1 MNASII
7 GIVVVFST
15 FFGSMGGMALRK
27 RLPDQ
32 HLDSD
37 SKDTIKLAIGLIATM
52 TALILSFVTATAKN
66 QFDTVDKTIRQSAIE
81 ILALDRVLARY
92 GDETLPIRAN
102 LQTLV
107 QQRLGA
113 MQDESSHKL
122 DPAKAAIRTAPE
134 AMADKIR
141 ELQPEGKVQAGLQ
154 SDASSLAEKLLQVRW
169 LVFAGAKNSVPSPF
183 VNILIFWLTVIF
195 TSYGLLSP
203 TNKTVVVVHSLCALS
218 VGCAVFRLLEMD
230 DPFTGLI
237 RISLDPI
244 EYACAHLNQ

>member
-1 MNASII
+1 
-7 GIVVVFST
+7 
-15 FFGSMGGMALRK
+15 MGGMALSK

-66 QFDTVDKTIRQSAIE
+66 QFDTIDKTIRQSAIE
-81 ILALDRVLARY
+81 VLALDRVLARY
-92 GDETLPIRAN
+92 GDETLPIRKN
-102 LQTLV
+102 LQTIV
-107 QQRLGA
+107 RQRLAA
-113 MQDESSHKL
+113 MQDESTTKL
-122 DPAKAAIRTAPE
+122 DPSKVAIRTAPE

-141 ELQPEGKVQAGLQ
+141 ELQPEGKYQAGLQ

-203 TNKTVVVVHSLCALS
+203 TNKTVIVVHSLCALS
-218 VGCAVFRLLEMD
+218 VGCAVFLLLEMD

-237 RISLDPI
+237 RISLDPF

>member
-1 MNASII
+1 
-7 GIVVVFST
+7 
-15 FFGSMGGMALRK
+15 MGGMALRK

-52 TALILSFVTATAKN
+52 TALILSFVTATAKS

-81 ILALDRVLARY
+81 VLALDRVLARY
-92 GDETLPIRAN
+92 GDETLPIRKN
-102 LQTLV
+102 LQTIV
-107 QQRLGA
+107 RQRLGA
-113 MQDESSHKL
+113 MQDESTLKL
-122 DPAKAAIRTAPE
+122 DPSKAAIRTAPE
-134 AMADKIR
+134 AMADEIR
-141 ELQPEGKVQAGLQ
+141 ELQPKNKAQAGLQ

-169 LVFAGAKNSVPSPF
+169 LVFAGAKSSVPSPF

-203 TNKTVVVVHSLCALS
+203 TNRTVVVVHSLCALS
-218 VGCAVFRLLEMD
+218 VGCAVFLLLEMD